1 MYKRTSSRMFHTLTL
16 ESTTVMEEEEPG
28 IKHKDLCAS
37 GLMLQGDSVGRSN
50 LGVTLVRLALLI
62 RLTKAK
68 WKSPCNFE

>member
-1 MYKRTSSRMFHTLTL
+1 MMFHALTL

-37 GLMLQGDSVGRSN
+37 GLMIQGD
-50 LGVTLVRLALLI
+50 LGGRLASLI